1 MLGSEHLRK
10 AFQYIFPDEF
20 VIDEKPLEVYRSG
33 EGPDGDDLATLL
45 SRLLVE
51 HDRLVAEARKLEGEQ
66 PTSEDME
73 ALARQALPVLDAF
86 DYVLNA
92 AREHPPSA
100 EVMNWLKSV
109 ESLNFRI
116 LKLLENFGLQ
126 RFNSIGG
133 TVNLDYH
140 EVVEV
145 RRSSDFPDETIVKEY
160 QKGYL
165 FHGRLLR
172 EAKVVVAKSERS

>member
-10 AFQYIFPDEF
+10 AFQHIFPDEF
-20 VIDEKPLEVYRSG
+20 VIDEKPLEVYRSD

-51 HDRLVAEARKLEGEQ
+51 HDRLVGEARKLER
-66 PTSEDME
+66 
-73 ALARQALPVLDAF
+73 ARPVSGDVENLIRQSLPVLDAF

-92 AREHPPSA
+92 AREHPPSE
-100 EVMNWLKSV
+100 EVMNWLKGV
-109 ESLNFRI
+109 ESLNFRL
-116 LKLLENFGLQ
+116 LKMLENFGLQ
-126 RFNSIGG
+126 RFNSVGS

-145 RRSSDFPDETIVKEY
+145 RGSSECPDDTIVKEY

-165 FHGRLLR
+165 FNGKLLR